1 MSVSSSYTIR
11 ESYKK
16 DYYSLRNDLRMNGL
30 SIGDFLIYSY
40 RENREKLT
48 KRGLTKEM
56 VAL

>member
-11 ESYKK
+11 EDYKK

-40 RENREKLT
+40 RENKQKLA
-48 KRGLTKEM
+48 KRGLTKGM